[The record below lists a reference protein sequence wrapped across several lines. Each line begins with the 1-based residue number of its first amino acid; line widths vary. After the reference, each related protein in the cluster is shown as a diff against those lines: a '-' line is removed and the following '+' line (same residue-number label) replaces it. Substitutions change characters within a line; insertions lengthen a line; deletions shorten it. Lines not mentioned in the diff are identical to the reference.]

1 MAMSAEP
8 KVTPMM
14 RQFHELKREHP
25 DKILFFRCGDFY
37 EMFYDDAV
45 EASRILQITLTR
57 RAETPMC
64 GVPYHAMQNYL
75 SRLLTAGKK
84 VAIIEQ
90 VKEVESKGLFRR
102 EVTQIATPG
111 TITEW
116 QQLDQGRHNHIA
128 AWAPGEGG
136 GSFAF
141 LDLSTGELDV
151 FPMSKLSGQGGVR
164 ESEGLLARFEPRE
177 WVVPEVAPGLPARVQ
192 TLVTALPNWHF
203 HGEYARRKLQE
214 FFKLASLTPIGLADR
229 DSDAA
234 AAWVLLQYGQDTQMA
249 ALSHIRTPRLHPPGD
264 TLWVDAVTQRNLE
277 LVKNHWDGGEKHTLY
292 SCLKATQTAMGTRFL
307 KQAILEPPSGLAEI
321 TRRQDQVAW
330 FTGRPAFLESA
341 RAVLAN
347 VGDFERLCA
356 RIATGRVLPRELRTF
371 AGALGHALELV
382 ELLAREK
389 ENPFSWDGETEIR
402 SLLVECSKTLLDE
415 PANDLLEGGYIRPET
430 HPDLARYAKAKAEG
444 QRWILELLE
453 TEKNAHQLPNLKVKY
468 NEVSGWFFEL
478 PKAQA
483 RQAPAHFVRKQTLVS
498 GERFTTEKLLALEVE
513 LREAAENNNSL
524 EKKIFSALIERL
536 RLGIPRIQALAS
548 HCAWVDFMASFAHT
562 ALSRRWVRPAMRE
575 GGDLVIRGGR
585 HPVLETLTEDPFV
598 PNDCRFGEGH
608 GRILLVTGPNMS
620 GKSTWLRQNA
630 LIVHLA
636 HLGSFV
642 PAEEATLPLTDRIF
656 TRIGAADHLSRGQ
669 STFMVEMTET
679 AQILGQATG
688 KSLVILDEIGRG
700 TSTYDGLSLAW
711 AIVEYLAEECPARTL
726 FATHYHELTQLADRL
741 PMVRNYHLR
750 VKEEGG
756 NLVFLKKV
764 ETGPADDSYG
774 IAVGE
779 LAGLPARVIERAKA
793 ILVDLEAG
801 ETHHEKGKRVAQG
814 ASQGKAGSP
823 KSAEPSPLQ
832 KALEDLDLARTTPME
847 ALALLDDWKR
857 KLAP

>member
-1 MAMSAEP
+1 MSAEN

-45 EASRILQITLTR
+45 EASRIMQITLTR

-75 SRLLTAGKK
+75 SRLLAAGKK

-90 VKEVESKGLFRR
+90 VKEAESKGLFRR

-116 QQLDQGRHNHIA
+116 QQLDQARHNHIA
-128 AWAPGEGG
+128 SWAPGEAGG
-136 GSFAF
+136 AFAF

-151 FPMSKLSGQGGVR
+151 FPMALSGGGGALDA
-164 ESEGLLARFEPRE
+164 EGLLSRYEPRE
-177 WVVPEVAPGLPARVQ
+177 WIVPEEAPGPPPRIQ

-203 HGEYARRKLQE
+203 HGEYARRKLME
-214 FFKLASLTPIGLADR
+214 FYKLASLTPLGLADR
-229 DSDAA
+229 DADAA
-234 AAWVLLQYGQDTQMA
+234 AAWVLLQYAQETQMA
-249 ALSHIRTPRLHPPGD
+249 ALSHIRPPRLHLPGQ

-277 LVKNHWDGGEKHTLY
+277 LVKNHWDGGENHTLY

-307 KQAILEPPSGLAEI
+307 KQAILEPPSSLDEI
-321 TRRQDQVAW
+321 ARRHDQVAW
-330 FTGRPAFLESA
+330 FTARPAFLEST
-341 RAVLAN
+341 RSVLAN

-371 AGALGHALELV
+371 SGALGHALDLLG
-382 ELLAREK
+382 LLAREPG
-389 ENPFSWDGETEIR
+389 NPFAWDGEEEIR
-402 SLLVECSKTLLDE
+402 SLLGECSNTLLDE
-415 PANDLLEGGYIRPET
+415 PANDLLEGGYIRPEV
-430 HPDLARYAKAKAEG
+430 HRDLARYAKAKAEG
-444 QRWILELLE
+444 QKWIVDLWES
-453 TEKNAHQLPNLKVKY
+453 EKDAHQLPNLKVKF

-513 LREAAENNNSL
+513 LREAAENNNAL
-524 EKKIFSALIERL
+524 EKKIFAALIEKL
-536 RLGIPRIQALAS
+536 RLGIPRIQALAR
-548 HCAWVDFMASFAHT
+548 HCAWIDFMASFAHT
-562 ALSRRWVRPAMRE
+562 ALSRRWVRPAMAE
-575 GGDLVIRGGR
+575 GGDLIIKGGR
-585 HPVLETLTEDPFV
+585 HPVLETLTEAPFV

-620 GKSTWLRQNA
+620 GKSTFLRQNA
-630 LIVHLA
+630 LVVHLA

-642 PAEEATLPLTDRIF
+642 PAEEAVLPLTDRIF
-656 TRIGAADHLSRGQ
+656 TRIGAADHLARGQ

-679 AQILGQATG
+679 AQILGQATNR
-688 KSLVILDEIGRG
+688 SLVILDEIGRG

-711 AIVEYLAEECPARTL
+711 AIVEYLADEVPARTL

-741 PMVRNYHLR
+741 ALVRNFHPK
-750 VKEEGG
+750 VKKEGG
-756 NLVFLKKV
+756 TLVFLKKV
-764 ETGPADDSYG
+764 EAGPADDSYG

-793 ILVDLEAG
+793 ILGELEAG

-814 ASQGKAGSP
+814 ASQGKKPPAPGNP
-823 KSAEPSPLQ
+823 PSPILE
-832 KALEDLDLARTTPME
+832 ALAALDLTRTTPME

-857 KLAP
+857 KLGR